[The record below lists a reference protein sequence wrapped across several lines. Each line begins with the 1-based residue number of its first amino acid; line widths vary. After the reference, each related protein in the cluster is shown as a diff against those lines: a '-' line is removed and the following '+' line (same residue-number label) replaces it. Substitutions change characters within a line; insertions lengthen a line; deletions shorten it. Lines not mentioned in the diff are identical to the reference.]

1 MADDGGAKTPDEA
14 KEGVF
19 GLRLKRETLLRLVIA
34 AGVIGI
40 GLIFVSSLLS
50 GKDRSASETAA
61 GAATDDTMQTEEYR
75 RMLSEE
81 LGNMVASIEG
91 AGRTKLMLTLDGTV
105 KNIYASDSDIRREGA
120 AQSSGAVV
128 DNEKRSCIVVRT
140 GSGSE
145 QALTVGQTMPA
156 VRGVLIVCE
165 GGGNKE
171 VAERIRSAAAAALNI
186 SASRVCVLKMSS

>member
-1 MADDGGAKTPDEA
+1 MAEDGGVKAPDEA

-19 GLRLKRETLLRLVIA
+19 RLRLKRDTLLRLVIA
-34 AGVIGI
+34 AGIIGI
-40 GLIFVSSLLS
+40 GLIFVSSLMS
-50 GKDRSASETAA
+50 GKERSASDTAA
-61 GAATDDTMQTEEYR
+61 GAAAVDTMQTEEYR

-156 VRGVLIVCE
+156 VRGVLIICD
-165 GGGNKE
+165 GGGNKQ
-171 VAERIRSAAAAALNI
+171 VAEKIRLAAAAALNI